1 MADYKAQ
8 TRTSYTVAQEAAK
21 KAQAAA
27 VAADRVT
34 EQVETTPE
42 VQAAHKGKRKG

>member
-21 KAQAAA
+21 KAQDAA
-27 VAADRVT
+27 VAAEPVAG
-34 EQVETTPE
+34 QVETAPE
-42 VQAAHKGKRKG
+42 VQAAHKGRRKG